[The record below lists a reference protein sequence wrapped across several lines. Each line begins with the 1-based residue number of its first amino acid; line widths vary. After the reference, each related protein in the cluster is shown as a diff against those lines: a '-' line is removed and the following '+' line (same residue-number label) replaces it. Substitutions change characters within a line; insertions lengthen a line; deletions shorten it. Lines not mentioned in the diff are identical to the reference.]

1 MILSWIREIVDG
13 VEATMTGIKT
23 TVGYARDYV
32 KDEGQGSV
40 VTTNYPEVAPTLPKG
55 YRGHLFNEINKCTG
69 CKSCA
74 RSCPIDCFAIET
86 ELSEGTKLH
95 ISRFDIDL
103 SKCIYC
109 GLCENACPHDCLHMT
124 TDFKVDPVNGYNKLG
139 KRYLFRR
146 RPDQIAERLTT
157 QDIGNL
163 HRITSAG
170 GAQVREDVEFFDR
183 IEDVNK
189 GKSLIGI
196 YGEGYWTPEEKARV
210 TAIRDE
216 KKRQKEA
223 AIKAEAEAK
232 AMAEQAPGAERS
244 QS

>member
-1 MILSWIREIVDG
+1 MILSWIRELVDG
-13 VEATMTGIKT
+13 VQTTLGGVKE

-32 KDEGQGSV
+32 KNDGLGSV
-40 VTTNYPEVAPTLPKG
+40 VTTNYPEVKPTLPKG
-55 YRGHLFNEINKCTG
+55 YRGHLFNEIDKCTG
-69 CKSCA
+69 CKSCDRA
-74 RSCPIDCFAIET
+74 CPIDCFRIET
-86 ELSEGTKLH
+86 EMSEGSKLH

-124 TDFKVDPVNGYNKLG
+124 TDFEVDPTNKFNNHG

-146 RPDQIAERLTT
+146 RPDQIREKLSTA
-157 QDIGNL
+157 DMASL
-163 HRITSAG
+163 HRITAEG
-170 GAQVREDVEFFDR
+170 VRSEVDAAFFGK
-183 IEDVNK
+183 IEDVNQ

-210 TAIRDE
+210 QAIRDE

-232 AMAEQAPGAERS
+232 AMAAQAPGAEGNPS
-244 QS
+244 

>member
-1 MILSWIREIVDG
+1 MILSWIRELVDG
-13 VEATMTGIKT
+13 VQTTLGGVKE

-32 KDEGQGSV
+32 KGDGLGSA
-40 VTTNYPEVAPTLPKG
+40 VTTNYPEVKPTLPKG
-55 YRGHLFNEINKCTG
+55 YRGHLFNEIDKCTG
-69 CKSCA
+69 CKSCDRA
-74 RSCPIDCFAIET
+74 CPIDCFQIET
-86 ELSEGTKLH
+86 EMSEGSKLH

-124 TDFKVDPVNGYNKLG
+124 TDFEVDPTNKFNTRG

-146 RPDQIAERLTT
+146 RPDQIREKLTT
-157 QDIGNL
+157 ADMTSL
-163 HRITSAG
+163 HRITSEGVKSEAD
-170 GAQVREDVEFFDR
+170 ATFFDR
-183 IEDVNK
+183 IEDVNR

-210 TAIRDE
+210 QAIRDE

-232 AMAEQAPGAERS
+232 AMAAQAPGAEGNPS
-244 QS
+244 

>member
-1 MILSWIREIVDG
+1 MILSWIRELVDG
-13 VEATMTGIKT
+13 VQATFGGVKE

-32 KDEGQGSV
+32 KGDGLGSS
-40 VTTNYPEVAPTLPKG
+40 VTTNYPEIKPTLPKG
-55 YRGHLFNEINKCTG
+55 YRGHLFNEIAKCTG

-74 RSCPIDCFAIET
+74 RACPIDCFQIET

-124 TDFKVDPVNGYNKLG
+124 TDYQVDPKNSINSLG

-146 RPDQIAERLTT
+146 RPDQIAEKLTT
-157 QDIGNL
+157 ADMATL
-163 HRITSAG
+163 HRITAE
-170 GAQVREDVEFFDR
+170 GAKDEADRAFFER

-189 GKSLIGI
+189 GTGLIGI
-196 YGEGYWTPEEKARV
+196 YGEGFWTPEEKARV

-223 AIKAEAEAK
+223 ALKAEAEAK
-232 AMAEQAPGAERS
+232 AMADQAPGAEGNPS
-244 QS
+244 